1 MARAYLALISL
12 VAVALPLLYPS
23 CEAQRIKVLLT
34 GQIDNAIEPLQM
46 WFSSEPLVDYLPV
59 PSRDL
64 AGNLG
69 GDEAMKRFI
78 RLYFPRTLEE
88 VKGFDFILLNSPVVY
103 LFTSEQLAWMYEA
116 IVAGTGGLNT
126 ASVMSQ
132 DAGIH
137 GAWAA
142 SVLQTA
148 FPNDAPAV
156 VAKYAGA
163 TSSIG
168 PFRIRVNRDFP
179 EPIFTPFIPLGVE
192 TFNGYDS
199 RIIIAREGAST
210 LAWQVGNLPALT
222 DVPYIAIWDYQ
233 NGRTITTGDAF
244 GHTFWSSYR
253 GGRATDNIYALDILM
268 NMIFYCT
275 RRNLPGDVLA
285 FHNMRTSFLE
295 FRTRMGM
302 LTALMEFIDRFGANP
317 DAIQSKAAELEQL
330 AGAARERYLAQD
342 FDTCAAL
349 MESAIAGFVKADAEA
364 LELRRRALLWVYV
377 IEWMVTTSVLMISS
391 TILWALMV
399 RRRLYRAVAL
409 TRAR

>member
-1 MARAYLALISL
+1 MARLHLALIL
-12 VAVALPLLYPS
+12 LLGVALPVLCPT
-23 CEAQRIKVLLT
+23 CGAERIKVLLT

-46 WFSSEPLVDYLPV
+46 WFASEPLVDYLAV

-78 RLYFPRTLEE
+78 RLYFPRTLNE
-88 VKGFDFILLNSPVVY
+88 VRDFDFILLNSPVVY

-116 IVAGTGGLNT
+116 IIEGTGGLNT

-132 DAGIH
+132 DASIH

-148 FPNDAPAV
+148 FPNDAPGV

-168 PFRIRVNRDFP
+168 PFRVRINRDFS
-179 EPIFTPFIPLGVE
+179 EPILTPFIPLGVE
-192 TFNGYDS
+192 TFNGHDS

-210 LAWQVGNLPALT
+210 LAWQVGNFPPVT

-253 GGRATDNIYALDILM
+253 GGRITDNIYALDMLM

-275 RRNLPGDVLA
+275 RRELPGDVLA
-285 FHNMRTSFLE
+285 FHNMRIYFVE
-295 FRTRMGM
+295 FRTRMGL

-317 DAIQSKAAELEQL
+317 EPIQRRAVELEEL
-330 AGAARERYLAQD
+330 AGAARESYLAQD
-342 FDTCAAL
+342 FEACSAL
-349 MESAIAGFVKADAEA
+349 MESAIGGFAEAEGEA
-364 LELRRRALLWVYV
+364 LELRRRALLWVYA
-377 IEWMVTTSVLMISS
+377 IEWMVTTSALMISGS
-391 TILWALMV
+391 VLWALMV
-399 RRRLYRAVAL
+399 RRRLYRAVAS